1 MGVSVDM
8 KDLIKMK
15 ENIEEMFSSDNMY
28 ELANDAV
35 NFYVESFNNQGFTD
49 ITLIPWDKSNKEN
62 GYTLVLTGQLR
73 NSIHTFSVSRDEFSI
88 ISDMEY
94 SEIHNEGGMIYITE
108 QMRKYFWAMFSKTGD
123 DKWKWLALTKL
134 TNFTI
139 PKRQFMGESKTL
151 NDMIEDYTVKK
162 FFM

>member
-15 ENIEEMFSSDNMY
+15 ENIEEMFSSENMY
-28 ELANDAV
+28 ELSNDAV
-35 NFYVESFNNQGFTD
+35 NFYVDSFNNQGFTD
-49 ITLIPWDKSNKEN
+49 ITLLPWDKSNKEN

-73 NSIHTFSVSRDEFSI
+73 NSIHTFSVSKDEFSI

-108 QMRKYFWAMFSKTGD
+108 QMKKYFWAMFSKTGD

>member
-15 ENIEEMFSSDNMY
+15 ENIEEMFSSENMY
-28 ELANDAV
+28 ELSNDAV
-35 NFYVESFNNQGFTD
+35 NFYVDSFNNQGFTD
-49 ITLIPWDKSNKEN
+49 ITLLPWDKSNKEN

-73 NSIHTFSVSRDEFSI
+73 NSIHTFSVSKDEFSI

-108 QMRKYFWAMFSKTGD
+108 QMRKYFWAMFSKSGD